1 MAKSKRLE
9 YETFSRRVQN
19 YDVLAC
25 AQAIIAG
32 NDAIVR
38 ANELLNNTPD
48 ITGFEYEDQNTN
60 LTNTLENY
68 IELAKYPSEL
78 YNELY
83 ELDQSFMAALAN
95 GPVEALSNIHMEDIT
110 VDNTLGL
117 TETTVQTI

>member
-38 ANELLNNTPD
+38 
-48 ITGFEYEDQNTN
+48 QM
-60 LTNTLENY
+60 NY
-68 IELAKYPSEL
+68 
-78 YNELY
+78 
-83 ELDQSFMAALAN
+83 
-95 GPVEALSNIHMEDIT
+95 
-110 VDNTLGL
+110 
-117 TETTVQTI
+117 

>member
-19 YDVLAC
+19 YDVLAS

-60 LTNTLENY
+60 LTNTLEK
-68 IELAKYPSEL
+68 I
-78 YNELY
+78 
-83 ELDQSFMAALAN
+83 
-95 GPVEALSNIHMEDIT
+95 I
-110 VDNTLGL
+110 
-117 TETTVQTI
+117 

>member
-19 YDVLAC
+19 YDVLAS

-60 LTNTLENY
+60 LTNILENY

-78 YNELY
+78 YNEL
-83 ELDQSFMAALAN
+83 
-95 GPVEALSNIHMEDIT
+95 
-110 VDNTLGL
+110 
-117 TETTVQTI
+117 